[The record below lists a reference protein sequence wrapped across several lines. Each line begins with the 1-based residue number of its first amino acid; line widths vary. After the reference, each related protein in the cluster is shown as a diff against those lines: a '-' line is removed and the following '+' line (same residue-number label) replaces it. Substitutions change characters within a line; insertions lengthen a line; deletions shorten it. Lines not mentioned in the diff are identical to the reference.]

1 MCPPIYGYVPPTR
14 LISLLAPYRFAHG
27 GAVSP
32 AQANI
37 AKEMLPPGDMDTVPA
52 RLQPGEMVIP
62 VKHANLVA
70 SFLRSKKIYLP
81 NM

>member
-1 MCPPIYGYVPPTR
+1 MCPPIYGYVPATR
-14 LISLLAPYRFAHG
+14 HISLMAPYRFAHG
-27 GAVSP
+27 GVVSP

-37 AKEMLPPGDMDTVPA
+37 SKEMLPPGDVDTVPA
-52 RLQPGEMVIP
+52 RLQPGELVVP
-62 VKHANLVA
+62 VKHASLVA